1 MYLIKMKMKNELSFL
16 WIFMGIKAL
25 TCDAKLEEK
34 QNIVFKFMKWIM
46 IIIYQMVFFSLF
58 KNVSWW

>member
-25 TCDAKLEEK
+25 TSDAKLEEK
-34 QNIVFKFMKWIM
+34 QNIVF
-46 IIIYQMVFFSLF
+46 
-58 KNVSWW
+58 